1 MTYHIALKVDVDTLR
16 GTLEGTPALLELFK
30 RLGISATLL
39 FSLGPD
45 HTGRAMKRVFR
56 PGFFAKVQRTSVV
69 EHYGIKTLLYGTL
82 LPAPD
87 IGVRGKDVMQ
97 RARDH
102 GHEVGIHTWDH
113 VLWQDYVAHKDEAWT
128 RRQMDLAYQRFTSIF
143 GSPAITH
150 GAAGWQMNEA
160 ALQQLDDWQMPYAS
174 DGRVSSEQ
182 VGPYRV
188 ALSNGRK
195 LECVQLP
202 TTLATFDELI
212 GLDGMDAMAAAKW
225 LLRSTA
231 KPSRHHVFTLH
242 SELEG
247 AKLKPAFEI
256 LLSGWRQQGYLLGSL
271 GEQFKTLDLAK
282 LPWRRFGYGSIP
294 GRSGELM
301 LDGAL
306 LPREVPA

>member
-1 MTYHIALKVDVDTLR
+1 MSYQIALKVDVDTLR
-16 GTLEGTPALLELFK
+16 GTLEGTPALLDLFSQ
-30 RLGISATLL
+30 LGISATLL

-82 LPAPD
+82 LPGPD
-87 IGVRGKDVMQ
+87 IGMRGQAVMR
-97 RARDH
+97 RARDE

-113 VLWQDYVAHKDEAWT
+113 VLWQDYVARKGAAWT
-128 RRQMDLAYQRFTSIF
+128 RHQMELAFRRFEVIF
-143 GSPAITH
+143 GAPPATH

-160 ALQQLDDWQMPYAS
+160 ALEQLDDWHLRYAS
-174 DGRVSSEQ
+174 DGRVSGEQ

-188 ALSNGRK
+188 ALANGRRLK
-195 LECVQLP
+195 CVQLP

-212 GLDGMDAMAAAKW
+212 GVDGMDAMAAAKA
-225 LLRSTA
+225 LLRATA
-231 KPSRHHVFTLH
+231 KPARDHVFTLH

-247 AKLKPAFEI
+247 AKLKPAFEA
-256 LLSGWRQQGYLLGSL
+256 LLSGWLEQGYRLGSV
-271 GEQFKTLDLAK
+271 GDQFRKLDLAS

-301 LDGAL
+301 LEGEL

>member
-1 MTYHIALKVDVDTLR
+1 MSYQIALKVDVDTLR
-16 GTLEGTPALLELFK
+16 GTLEGTPALLDLFK

-69 EHYGIKTLLYGTL
+69 EHYGIRTLLYGTL
-82 LPAPD
+82 LPGPD
-87 IGVRGKDVMQ
+87 IGVHGRAVMQ
-97 RARDH
+97 RARDE

-113 VLWQDYVAHKDEAWT
+113 VLWQDYVARKDEAWT
-128 RRQMDLAYQRFTSIF
+128 RHQMHLAYQRFEKIF
-143 GSPAITH
+143 GSQPVTH

-160 ALQQLDDWQMPYAS
+160 ALQQLDDWHMRYAS
-174 DGRVSSEQ
+174 DGRVSGEE

-188 ALSNGRK
+188 ALQNGRK
-195 LECVQLP
+195 LQCVQLP
-202 TTLATFDELI
+202 TTLPTFDELI
-212 GLDGMDAMAAAKW
+212 GVDDMDAMAAAKAI
-225 LLRSTA
+225 LRSTT
-231 KPSRHHVFTLH
+231 KPARDHVFTLH

-247 AKLKPAFEI
+247 ARLKPAFEA
-256 LLSGWRQQGYLLGSL
+256 LLSGWLEQGYRLGSL
-271 GEQFKTLDLAK
+271 GDQFNKLDLGK
-282 LPWRRFGYGSIP
+282 LPWRRFGFGSIP

-301 LDGAL
+301 LEGEL

>member
-30 RLGISATLL
+30 HLGICTTLL

-82 LPAPD
+82 LPGPD
-87 IGVRGKDVMQ
+87 IGMRGKHVMRQ
-97 RARDH
+97 ARDQ

-113 VLWQDYVAHKDEAWT
+113 VLWQDYVAHRNEAWT
-128 RRQMDLAYQRFTSIF
+128 RRQMDLAYQRFNAIF
-143 GSPAITH
+143 GAPPVTH

-160 ALQQLDDWQMPYAS
+160 ALQQLDDWQMRYAS
-174 DGRVSSEQ
+174 DGRVSGEQ

-188 ALSNGRK
+188 MLSNGRK
-195 LECVQLP
+195 LDCVQLP

-212 GLDGMDAMAAAKW
+212 GVDGMDAMAAAKW

-231 KPSRHHVFTLH
+231 KPARNHVFTLH

-247 AKLKPAFEI
+247 AKLKPAFET
-256 LLSGWRQQGYLLGSL
+256 LLSGWLQQGYVLGSV
-271 GEQFKTLDLAK
+271 GDQFKQLDLAK
-282 LPWRRFGYGSIP
+282 LPWRRFGYGSVP
-294 GRSGELM
+294 GRSGKLM
-301 LDGAL
+301 LEGDL
-306 LPREVPA
+306 LPRDLPA